1 MTDLTQAGW
10 IWLAKGAG
18 AVAGS
23 AISLAYILPKHRRDA
38 AIRFAVGVVCGMIF
52 GGATGLKLSE
62 RLGLTAK
69 LGPAEIMLMG
79 AAGASLCAWS
89 AIGLLLRYFHTRA
102 AERGAGRTQIR
113 EPHQQKGI

>member
-1 MTDLTQAGW
+1 MTDMTQAGW

-38 AIRFAVGVVCGMIF
+38 AIRFAVGVVCGIIF
-52 GGATGLKLSE
+52 GGATGLKLAE
-62 RLGLTAK
+62 QLGLTAK

-79 AAGASLCAWS
+79 AAAASLCAWS

-102 AERGAGRTQIR
+102 IERGAGRVRVSESQ
-113 EPHQQKGI
+113 EQKGL